1 MEKKLIRILSFS
13 RKRESSK
20 FIRLWTPV
28 FTGVT
33 TFFEFIKIVSLI
45 NNPQQWLLPGA
56 KLR

>member
-13 RKRESSK
+13 RKRESNK
-20 FIRLWTPV
+20 FLRLWNPV

-33 TFFEFIKIVSLI
+33 TFFDFIKVVNLI

-56 KLR
+56 KQR